1 MSGRTDWRLEHSDMT
16 CFTPYAKRPSKAAHF
31 YNLSVT
37 LTNSGFRDRSNNR
50 RLKAILSA
58 QE

>member
-1 MSGRTDWRLEHSDMT
+1 MT
-16 CFTPYAKRPSKAAHF
+16 CFTPSAKRPSRATHF

-37 LTNSGFRDRSNNR
+37 LTNSGFRVRSKHR
-50 RLKAILSA
+50 RLKAIQSA

>member
-1 MSGRTDWRLEHSDMT
+1 MEHSDMT
-16 CFTPYAKRPSKAAHF
+16 CFTPYAKRPSPVAHF

-37 LTNSGFRDRSNNR
+37 LTNSGFRVRSKHR
-50 RLKAILSA
+50 RLKAIQSA

>member
-1 MSGRTDWRLEHSDMT
+1 MEHSDMT
-16 CFTPYAKRPSKAAHF
+16 CFTPYAKRPSKVAHF